1 MHPIRAMPLAIAA
14 LVLLASASAAADP
27 CTRFTHANGVSLAY
41 RDLGEPG
48 APPVLL
54 LMGLGGQLIDWPE
67 SFVEG
72 LVEAGFRA
80 ILVDNRDA
88 GLSQKLYEEGDPS
101 LVWAFLRQRLGLS
114 AGAPYRL
121 SDMAGDAAALLA
133 DRGVDS
139 AHVLGVSMG
148 GMIGQVLALEHPERV
163 RSLVSIMST
172 SGAPDLPE
180 ADPEVLEILRGDRP
194 RDREAALE
202 RSVRVQTA
210 LAGPAHPPD
219 PEAIRAHAARSYDR
233 SHHPPGTKR
242 QILAILDAAP
252 RAERLRSLEAP
263 TLVIH
268 GTADPLLP
276 PEHGR
281 DTAERIPEAELMLV
295 EGMGHDVPEA
305 LVPEILRAVVR
316 HLRRVEG
323 ATEAS
328 VARDPRGDEA
338 HGSAL

>member
-1 MHPIRAMPLAIAA
+1 MSFLRALPLAIAV
-14 LVLLASASAAADP
+14 LVPLVVAPAAAQP

-41 RDLGEPG
+41 RDLGEPT

-54 LMGLGGQLIDWPE
+54 VMGLGGQLVDWPP
-67 SFVEG
+67 SFVDG
-72 LVEAGFRA
+72 LVEAGFRV
-80 ILVDNRDA
+80 ILLDNRDA
-88 GLSQKLYEEGDPS
+88 GLSEKLYEEGDPS
-101 LVWAFLRQRLGLS
+101 LAWAFLRQRLGLS

-121 SDMAGDAAALLA
+121 ADMAADAAGLLA
-133 DRGVDS
+133 DRGVDA
-139 AHVLGVSMG
+139 AHVVGVSMG

-180 ADPEVLEILRGDRP
+180 ADPEVIEILRGDRP
-194 RDREAALE
+194 RKRAEAIE

-210 LAGPAHPPD
+210 LAGPAYPPD
-219 PEAIRAHAARSYDR
+219 PDAVRAHAARSYDR

-252 RAERLRSLEAP
+252 RAERLRSLAVP

-281 DTAERIPEAELMLV
+281 DTAERIPGAELVLF
-295 EGMGHDVPEA
+295 EGMGHDVGPE
-305 LVPEILRAVVR
+305 LVPEILRPVLR
-316 HLRRVEG
+316 HLRQVER

-328 VARDPRGDEA
+328 VPRSPRGDA
-338 HGSAL
+338 AQRSAM

>member
-1 MHPIRAMPLAIAA
+1 MHPIRATPLAIAV
-14 LVLLASASAAADP
+14 LVLLASAPAPADP

-41 RDLGEPG
+41 RDLGEPT

-67 SFVEG
+67 SFVDG
-72 LVEAGFRA
+72 LVGAGFRV

-101 LVWAFLRQRLGLS
+101 LAWAFLRQRVGLS

-121 SDMAGDAAALLA
+121 ADLAGDAAALLA
-133 DRGVDS
+133 DRGVDA
-139 AHVLGVSMG
+139 AHLVGVSMG
-148 GMIGQVLALEHPERV
+148 GMIGQILALEHPARV

-180 ADPEVLEILRGDRP
+180 ADAEVMELLSGDRP
-194 RDREAALE
+194 RDRAGAIE
-202 RSVRVQTA
+202 RSLRVQTA

-219 PEAIRAHAARSYDR
+219 PEKTREHAARSYDR

-242 QILAILDAAP
+242 QILAILDAAR
-252 RAERLRSLEAP
+252 RAERLRSLDLP

-281 DTAERIPEAELMLV
+281 DTAERIPGAELMLV

-305 LVPEILRAVVR
+305 LVSQILDAVVR

-323 ATEAS
+323 TTEAS
-328 VARDPRGDEA
+328 VAGDTGGDES
-338 HGSAL
+338 HRSAM